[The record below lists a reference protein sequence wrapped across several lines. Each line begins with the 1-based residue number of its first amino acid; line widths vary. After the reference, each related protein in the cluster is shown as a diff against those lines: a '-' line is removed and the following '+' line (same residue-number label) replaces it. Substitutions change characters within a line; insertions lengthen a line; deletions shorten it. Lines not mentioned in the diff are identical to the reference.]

1 MVVARRGGV
10 VKDSDAA
17 VSLGWSNEERL
28 RVTLDKDE
36 KIEAL
41 RLDAEAG
48 RAKRCLPVAVPVA
61 R

>member
-1 MVVARRGGV
+1 M
-10 VKDSDAA
+10 KDSDAA